1 MALRTV
7 SEARLGLVD
16 LTIAPA
22 YDDST
27 AEMALRSLAA
37 EHHLDIDTLID
48 AAATGELRSLL
59 DRSVEDEGSD
69 GAHGRET
76 TVRRHMTHLLV

>member
-1 MALRTV
+1 MHA
-7 SEARLGLVD
+7 
-16 LTIAPA
+16 
-22 YDDST
+22 
-27 AEMALRSLAA
+27 
-37 EHHLDIDTLID
+37 TLID

-59 DRSVEDEGSD
+59 DRSVEDEDSD